1 MLIKCPECSRQ
12 ISDKAMWC
20 VYCGLP
26 MEHLE
31 RILKEQEA
39 QEKLAEAEVILQN
52 ANTICKVNEVEYD
65 FKDELL
71 LILSNNLYAAMSG
84 IGEKTHLDDKCIR
97 AIIEI
102 MREKNEAPSSYYGTV
117 DEEWRPKE
125 YGEECPK
132 CHGIIH
138 RRVGNMDL
146 CDSCDYR
153 FNGEDE
159 QEEEN
164 TSTVKRMLQM
174 YTKR

>member
-1 MLIKCPECSRQ
+1 MLIKCPECGKQ

-20 VYCGLP
+20 VFCGLP
-26 MEHLE
+26 MEYLE
-31 RILKEQEA
+31 K
-39 QEKLAEAEVILQN
+39 ILQDQKKEEELAKAASILEN
-52 ANTICKVNEVEYD
+52 ANTICRVNEVEYD

-71 LILSNNLYAAMSG
+71 LILSNNLYEAMSG

-102 MREKNEAPSSYYGTV
+102 MREKKEAPPSYYGTV

-138 RRVGNMDL
+138 RRVGNRDL
-146 CDSCDYR
+146 CDSCDYQ
-153 FNGEDE
+153 FNDV
-159 QEEEN
+159 EEEMPE
-164 TSTVKRMLQM
+164 SQSGVKKMIQM